1 MSYVRKPS
9 GRLMALTTEPGIE
22 GTVGIS
28 VGTDKLDHTL
38 D

>member
-1 MSYVRKPS
+1 MSYMKRPS
-9 GRLMALTTEPGIE
+9 GRLMALTPEPGIE

-28 VGTDKLDHTL
+28 VETDELDHTL